1 MAIQPSICNRFGVIY
16 GADEILWNSWCSNG
30 LAVISSDQLP
40 HPKAAKGSILSV
52 YRNGDDLAYDL
63 QVEEDGIFV
72 VADTYTKHWKA
83 WINEKPSKI
92 RVVNYAF
99 KGVKIS
105 KGRVHLRFKYR

>member
-1 MAIQPSICNRFGVIY
+1 MGVVHDFARKDICLKTKRWEQWLKLEV
-16 GADEILWNSWCSNG
+16 NG
-30 LAVISSDQLP
+30 LAVISSVQLP

-83 WINEKPSKI
+83 WVNENPVKI

-99 KGVKIS
+99 KGVEIS
-105 KGRVHLRFKYR
+105 KGRVHLQFKYR